1 MEKLLILKQLMDK
14 YDEIIIDEDITL
26 NCNDIYLLNKDI
38 KISGN
43 YRVGD
48 IKDNLA
54 DLTKIN
60 SVLGYKPKYD
70 FKTGIS
76 NFVDWVENEKIEP
89 DNYEKSIEEM
99 KRKGLYK

>member
-1 MEKLLILKQLMDK
+1 M
-14 YDEIIIDEDITL
+14 
-26 NCNDIYLLNKDI
+26 
-38 KISGN
+38 
-43 YRVGD
+43 V

-54 DLTKIN
+54 DLTKISSLLN
-60 SVLGYKPKYD
+60 YKPKYD

-76 NFVDWVENEKIEP
+76 NFVDWVENEEIEP